1 MMDKKIGKCPVCNA
15 GTMDEKEVNFSLY
28 GENLGRF
35 RAEVC
40 NKCGEEFF
48 DEEASKRID
57 ETAKEKGL
65 YGLEADTKISELGT
79 NVAVRL
85 NKKLAEFFHTKKG
98 DEIRVY
104 PENKKRLIV
113 DFVD

>member
-1 MMDKKIGKCPVCNA
+1 MNKKVAKCPICNIGTMDKK
-15 GTMDEKEVNFSLY
+15 EVTFSLY

-35 RAEVC
+35 RADVC

-48 DEEASKRID
+48 DEDASDRID
-57 ETAKEKGL
+57 EAAKKKGL
-65 YGLEADTKISELGT
+65 YGLEAETKISELGT

-85 NKKLAEFFHTKKG
+85 NKKLTEFFHTKKG
-98 DEIRVY
+98 DEIRLY